1 MTSPLANSSV
11 KRMGPRQLAAWLF
24 LIVIV
29 AGCAAYQAAGQV
41 QSGRQALLVKQP
53 ADALG
58 YFQQVAQTNPN
69 YIFQSGLYREGI
81 WTYIGRSQYLLGR
94 LPEAR
99 QSLEKALS
107 VDQDDYLARIYLG
120 LTLLRSGEDSSGLK
134 QLDSGMKGLYD
145 WLEYMNRTMPYTAFW
160 DPRREIRSAIEKD
173 LDMLSSKDA
182 DRQQLISSAEWI
194 GQKMEEEIDLVR
206 RDEQR
211 RMNQELEWSS
221 GRGVG
226 VGIGIGF

>member
-1 MTSPLANSSV
+1 M
-11 KRMGPRQLAAWLF
+11 RPRQSAAWLF

-41 QSGRQALLVKQP
+41 QSGRQALLVNQP
-53 ADALG
+53 EDALA
-58 YFQQVAQTNPN
+58 YFQLVAQTNPN

-211 RMNQELEWSS
+211 RMNQELEWSR

>member
-1 MTSPLANSSV
+1 MRT
-11 KRMGPRQLAAWLF
+11 RQSAGWLS
-24 LIVIV
+24 LIFIL

-41 QSGRQALLVKQP
+41 QSGRQALLINKP
-53 ADALG
+53 EDALG
-58 YFQQVAQTNPN
+58 YFQLVAQTNPN

-120 LTLLRSGEDSSGLK
+120 LTLMRSGEDSRGLK
-134 QLDSGMKGLYD
+134 ELGSGMKGLYD
-145 WLEYMNRTMPYTAFW
+145 WLEYMNRTRPYTAFW
-160 DPRREIRSAIEKD
+160 DPRGEIRTELLKD
-173 LDMLSSKDA
+173 IDMLSSKDA
-182 DRQQLISSAEWI
+182 DRQQLISSAEWL

-211 RMNQELEWSS
+211 RLNQELEWS
-221 GRGVG
+221 GDRGIG
-226 VGIGIGF
+226 IGIGIGF

>member
-1 MTSPLANSSV
+1 MRPKPWFGWLSV
-11 KRMGPRQLAAWLF
+11 IF
-24 LIVIV
+24 TIS
-29 AGCAAYQAAGQV
+29 GCAAYQAAGQV
-41 QSGRQALLVKQP
+41 QSGRQALLINKP
-53 ADALG
+53 EDALG
-58 YFQQVAQTNPN
+58 YFQQVAQSNPN
-69 YIFQSGLYREGI
+69 YIFQSGTYREGI
-81 WTYIGRSQYLLGR
+81 WTYVGRSQYLLGR

-120 LTLLRSGEDSSGLK
+120 LTLLRSGEDSRGLK
-134 QLDSGMKGLYD
+134 ELASGMKGLYD

-160 DPRREIRSAIEKD
+160 DPLREIRSELEKD
-173 LDMLSSKDA
+173 LDMLSSKDL

-194 GQKMEEEIDLVR
+194 GQRMEEEIDLVR

-211 RMNQELEWSS
+211 FMNRELEWSR